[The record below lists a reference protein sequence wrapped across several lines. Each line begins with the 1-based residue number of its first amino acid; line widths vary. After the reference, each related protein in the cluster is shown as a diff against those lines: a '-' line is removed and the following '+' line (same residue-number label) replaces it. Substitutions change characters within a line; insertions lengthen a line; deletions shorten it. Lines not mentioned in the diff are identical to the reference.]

1 MQYKDYYKV
10 LGVSKESSQAE
21 IKKAYKKLARKYHPD
36 VNPNNKDAETRFKEI
51 NEAYQVIGKEE
62 NRKKYDQFGQDWKHA
77 DEINRARS
85 HAGGQGYQ
93 QYQYTGNPGG
103 EQDFADF
110 FESIFGAQSRGG
122 GAGFGGFGGRQT
134 HFKGE
139 DMQAELTLQLTDVLT
154 TQKRTLTLNG
164 KNIRITVPAGVENG
178 QRIRLKG
185 HGGKGVNGG
194 PDGDLYI
201 RFNIQNNTK
210 FRREKANLYKT
221 IDLDLYIAVLGG
233 EVLVD
238 TLDGQVKLKIKAGT
252 QGNSQVRLK
261 GKGFPKYKK
270 DNDKGDLIVTYQIK
284 IPTELSDK
292 ERQLFT
298 ELKDLQSWLSNN
310 TE

>member
-1 MQYKDYYKV
+1 MQYKDYYNV
-10 LGVSKESSQAE
+10 LGVSKSADKAD
-21 IKKAYKKLARKYHPD
+21 IKKAYRRLARKYHPD
-36 VNPNNKDAETRFKEI
+36 VNPNDQDAEARFKEI
-51 NEAYQVIGKEE
+51 NEAYQVLGNDD
-62 NRKKYDQFGQDWKHA
+62 NRKKYDQFGQDWKQA
-77 DEINRARS
+77 DQQAQ
-85 HAGGQGYQ
+85 GGRQGGYQ
-93 QYQYTGNPGG
+93 QHQYTGSPGG
-103 EQDFADF
+103 EHDFSDF
-110 FESIFGAQSRGG
+110 FESIFGQQARGG
-122 GAGFGGFGGRQT
+122 GTGFGGFGGRET

-139 DMQAELTLQLTDVLT
+139 DMQAELTLQLTDILT

-164 KNIRITVPAGVENG
+164 KNLRITVPAGVENG

-221 IDLDLYIAVLGG
+221 IDLDLYTAVLGG
-233 EVLVD
+233 DVLVD

-252 QGNSQVRLK
+252 QGNSQVKLT

-270 DNDKGDLIVTYQIK
+270 DTDKGDLIVTYQIK
-284 IPTELSDK
+284 IPTTLSDK

-298 ELKDLQSWLSNN
+298 ELKDLQS
-310 TE
+310 